1 MTAIGHI
8 YKIICT
14 VDEKFCYIGSTFNR
28 LDKRMNGHRD
38 DYHKWLDG
46 RPRSCACCEYFK
58 KYGIEK
64 FKMVLI
70 KSYEVCRAHNKD
82 RRHLEAYETLWINK
96 TKCCNKNLAFNPL
109 QKEQR
114 KQYRQDNREALNAKN
129 KEFYQNNKEQRCAKS
144 KQWYQDNKERR
155 CAKSKQWYQDNKE
168 AIAAK
173 SKQWYQ
179 DNKERRC
186 AKSKQWYQDN
196 KEAIAAK
203 RRAKRLADMAN
214 QEK

>member
-82 RRHLEAYETLWINK
+82 RKHLEAYEQLWINK
-96 TKCCNKNLAFNPL
+96 TKCCNKHAAFNPL
-109 QKEQR
+109 QKEHK
-114 KQYRQDNREALNAKN
+114 KQYRQDN
-129 KEFYQNNKEQRCAKS
+129 KEKELVKG
-144 KQWYQDNKERR
+144 KQY
-155 CAKSKQWYQDNKE
+155 YQDNKE
-168 AIAAK
+168 AIAVK
-173 SKQWYQ
+173 GKQYYQ
-179 DNKERRC
+179 DNKEQISIRKKQRCEANKDAINAKARENYAKNREKVLARRRER
-186 AKSKQWYQDN
+186 K
-196 KEAIAAK
+196 
-203 RRAKRLADMAN
+203 LADMVN
-214 QEK
+214 